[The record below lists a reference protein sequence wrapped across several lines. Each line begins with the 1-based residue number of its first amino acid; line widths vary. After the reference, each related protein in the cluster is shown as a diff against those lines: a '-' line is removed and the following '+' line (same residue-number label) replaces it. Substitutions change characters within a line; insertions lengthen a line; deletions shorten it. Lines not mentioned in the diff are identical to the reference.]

1 MATVIQCPYYASDGL
16 SRWCMNGRFP
26 CDCESC
32 DCPDKKYVEIT
43 TTNTTAGTSNWPN
56 YLKDK

>member
-1 MATVIQCPYYASDGL
+1 MATIIQCTHFASDGL

-43 TTNTTAGTSNWPN
+43 TTAGTSNWPN

>member
-1 MATVIQCPYYASDGL
+1 
-16 SRWCMNGRFP
+16 MNGRFP

-43 TTNTTAGTSNWPN
+43 TTAATPAVAVRTRAGSWSRKEKNELFPKW
-56 YLKDK
+56 K